1 MTARREKARPRLE
14 VGVLYGFRALM
25 VLAVVNY
32 HIWQQSWLLQR
43 VNLPGLLLD
52 LGFSRDIT
60 DEVLAVTMDCEKRV
74 MNVAHES

>member
-25 VLAVVNY
+25 VLAVVHY

-43 VNLPGLLLD
+43 
-52 LGFSRDIT
+52 
-60 DEVLAVTMDCEKRV
+60 
-74 MNVAHES
+74 